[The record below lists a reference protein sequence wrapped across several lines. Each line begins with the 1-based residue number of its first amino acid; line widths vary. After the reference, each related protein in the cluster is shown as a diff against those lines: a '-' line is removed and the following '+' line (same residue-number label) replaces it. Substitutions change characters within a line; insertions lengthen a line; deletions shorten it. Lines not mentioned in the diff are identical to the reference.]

1 MIFLIFYN
9 LNLMEKSNFYLDIE
23 ITWREV
29 NEDFVILSGAFLHS
43 QKVYFQIFSFYL
55 AKMQK
60 LEIKIHLNIVIF
72 GVLIVKFII

>member
-23 ITWREV
+23 ISWREV
-29 NEDFVILSGAFLHS
+29 NEDFVKLSGAFLHS
-43 QKVYFQIFSFYL
+43 QKEYFQ
-55 AKMQK
+55 K
-60 LEIKIHLNIVIF
+60 KIHLNIVIF